1 MGSRH
6 SSGWRGNAQALVLVT
21 AGPFIPQIRAGL
33 EAAAQ
38 PTHSTAAHVQAF
50 RAWLLGDHEQLT
62 RLSDAAA
69 VNLEAGG
76 VRSAGDVA
84 TLGYADAALPLVT
97 PLLDSLIR
105 GLTWLSERAWFRPHQ
120 PHTLEADGVAAL
132 GVGLGSQRRTVSPSA
147 RWLQE
152 LVVRSARSPDLSTL
166 DRSLFIAAAQ
176 ILDAPGRQDA
186 AAMLPEARLALARLD
201 LGSIDDAC
209 RSEAWQ
215 RALRFSG
222 GEDVVPSAALLLKTL
237 DILTDYN
244 LPARLGHLNPR
255 DVLRVLQEVRRSFK
269 RWTWE
274 DAPRTSKSAMARWE
288 IENEYHVQNL
298 LWGIL
303 APLFPDLNDE
313 ETLPPVGQKNPRVDL
328 SIPSLG
334 TVIEVKF
341 MRPNA
346 TFQDVIEQIAA
357 DASLYATDP
366 KWTSLIPFV
375 WDDARRTEQH
385 QKLIAGLEQLPSVIG
400 AVVVSRP
407 GKMDRSA

>member
-1 MGSRH
+1 M
-6 SSGWRGNAQALVLVT
+6 
-21 AGPFIPQIRAGL
+21 
-33 EAAAQ
+33 
-38 PTHSTAAHVQAF
+38 
-50 RAWLLGDHEQLT
+50 
-62 RLSDAAA
+62 
-69 VNLEAGG
+69 
-76 VRSAGDVA
+76 
-84 TLGYADAALPLVT
+84 
-97 PLLDSLIR
+97 
-105 GLTWLSERAWFRPHQ
+105 
-120 PHTLEADGVAAL
+120 
-132 GVGLGSQRRTVSPSA
+132 
-147 RWLQE
+147 
-152 LVVRSARSPDLSTL
+152 
-166 DRSLFIAAAQ
+166 
-176 ILDAPGRQDA
+176 
-186 AAMLPEARLALARLD
+186 ALAQLE
-201 LGSIDDAC
+201 LGAIDDAC
-209 RSEAWQ
+209 RSAAWQ

-244 LPARLGHLNPR
+244 LPARLGQLNPR

-341 MRPNA
+341 MRPSA